1 MTDNFFMK
9 RTIRQTSKIGNSLSG
24 TGQLYQ
30 YMSSAT
36 KAHVAEMARYASDF
50 FAAQV
55 EGLDANDPTAINWY
69 RIRASENFSALN
81 MSNTSKNDDWRVV
94 YFERS
99 DIDYIQPGTK
109 FWFWNNTWLAD
120 NPSNIASVTG
130 NALVK
135 RCNAVWNALDYYGN
149 IVSEPMAITK
159 PTTTAN
165 ANTDTEMMNLAD
177 SYIDCIMQANEWTL
191 ANLRNNTRMILGTSG
206 FAVRGLSDYIREF
219 TDVQDSVRILRFSL
233 YYQEPLEIDDME
245 NQVAGGLAFS
255 WQITISGPQSMQAGK
270 SAIFTA
276 DSLRNNELVPSTQ
289 PVTYQ
294 WTSSNLEVATVDE
307 TTGVVTTIADG
318 ETTIICTLAE
328 NTNISSSVLL
338 TVQAATSGLTWAF
351 VAPENVPAYQSRD
364 VVVEGAQGPIS
375 WSFSGPEQNCY
386 SVTTNG
392 GKATIMCFYPSP
404 IPLTVTVTDSVTTLT
419 AEIQLTGR

>member
-1 MTDNFFMK
+1 MSFMQ
-9 RTIRQTSKIGNSLSG
+9 RRAPPIRGTNAPTG

-30 YMSSAT
+30 YMAKPT
-36 KAHVAEMARYASDF
+36 RDHVFRMAQYASDF

-55 EGLDANDPTAINWY
+55 EGLDLTDPTAINWY
-69 RIRASENFSALN
+69 RVRASENFASLN

-94 YFERS
+94 YFERP
-99 DIDYIQPGTK
+99 DIDYIRPGTK
-109 FWFWNNTWLAD
+109 FWFWDNTWLAD

-177 SYIDCIMQANEWTL
+177 SYMDCIMQANEWTL

-219 TDVQDSVRILRFSL
+219 TDRQDSVRILRFSL
-233 YYQEPLEIDDME
+233 YYQEPLETDDME

-255 WQITISGPQSMQAGK
+255 WQINVTGPKSMQAGQ
-270 SAIFTA
+270 SAAFTA
-276 DSLRNNELVPSTQ
+276 DSLRNNEPVPAAQT
-289 PVTYQ
+289 VTYQ
-294 WTSSNLEVATVDE
+294 WASSNTEVATVDE
-307 TTGVVTTIADG
+307 TGLVTAVTDGQVTI
-318 ETTIICTLAE
+318 TCTLAE
-328 NTNISSSVLL
+328 NTNIYTEVQLA
-338 TVQAATSGLTWAF
+338 VQAASSGLSWASEL
-351 VAPENVPAYQSRD
+351 PENVPVYQSRGIS
-364 VVVEGAQGPIS
+364 VTGAQGPVS
-375 WSFSGPEQNCY
+375 WLFSGPDENAYTASAGGETVTITCY
-386 SVTTNG
+386 
-392 GKATIMCFYPSP
+392 YPSP
-404 IPLTVTVTDSVTTLT
+404 IPLTVTVTDSITTLT
-419 AEIQLTGR
+419 AEIQLTAR

>member
-1 MTDNFFMK
+1 MSFMQ
-9 RTIRQTSKIGNSLSG
+9 RRAPPARGSNAPSG

-50 FAAQV
+50 FAAQA
-55 EGLDANDPTAINWY
+55 EGLNPNDPTAINWY
-69 RIRASENFSALN
+69 RIRASENFASLN

-94 YFERS
+94 YFERP
-99 DIDYIQPGTK
+99 DIDYIKPGTK

-219 TDVQDSVRILRFSL
+219 TDQQDSVRILRFSL
-233 YYQEPLEIDDME
+233 YYQEPLETDDME

-255 WQITISGPQSMQAGK
+255 WQINVTGPKSMQAGQ
-270 SAIFTA
+270 SAAFTA
-276 DSLRNNELVPSTQ
+276 DSLRNNEPVPAAQT
-289 PVTYQ
+289 VTYQ
-294 WTSSNLEVATVDE
+294 WASSNTEVATVDE
-307 TTGVVTTIADG
+307 TGLVTAVTDGQVTI
-318 ETTIICTLAE
+318 TCTLSE
-328 NTNISSSVLL
+328 NSNISTSVLL
-338 TVQAATSGLTWAF
+338 AVQTSSSGLAWASEL
-351 VAPENVPAYQSRD
+351 PENVPVYQSRSISIT
-364 VVVEGAQGPIS
+364 GAQGPVS
-375 WSFSGPEQNCY
+375 WSFSGPDENSY
-386 SVTTNG
+386 TVSTDGET
-392 GKATIMCFYPSP
+392 ATITCYYPSP
-404 IPLTVTVTDSVTTLT
+404 TPLTVTVTDSITTLT
-419 AEIQLTGR
+419 AEIQLTAR

>member
-1 MTDNFFMK
+1 MKNNNFMRRSLGKRDNG
-9 RTIRQTSKIGNSLSG
+9 TNSPPG

-30 YMSSAT
+30 YMAKAT
-36 KAHVAEMARYASDF
+36 QAHVVEMARYASDF

-55 EGLDANDPTAINWY
+55 GGLDPENPTEIKWY
-69 RIRASENFSALN
+69 RIRASENFASLN
-81 MSNTSKNDDWRVV
+81 MSNTSKNDDWRLV
-94 YFERS
+94 YFERT
-99 DIDYIQPGTK
+99 DIDYIKPGTK

-177 SYIDCIMQANEWTL
+177 SYMDCIMQANEWTL

-219 TDVQDSVRILRFSL
+219 TDQKDSVRILRFSL
-233 YYQEPLEIDDME
+233 YYQEPLETDDME

-255 WQITISGPQSMQAGK
+255 WVINVTGPKSMQTGQTAT
-270 SAIFTA
+270 FTA
-276 DSLRNNELVPSTQ
+276 SSLRNNEPVPSAQT
-289 PVTYQ
+289 VTYQ
-294 WTSSNLEVATVDE
+294 WSSSNPEVATVDE
-307 TTGVVTTIADG
+307 TGLVTAVADG
-318 ETTIICTLAE
+318 QATITCTLAE
-328 NTNISSSVLL
+328 NTKISTSVTLA
-338 TVQAATSGLTWAF
+338 VQEAASGLAWASEL
-351 VAPENVPAYQSRD
+351 PENVPAYQSRK
-364 VVVEGAQGPIS
+364 VSVTGTQGPVS
-375 WSFSGPEQNCY
+375 WFFSGPDENAY
-386 SVTTNG
+386 SVSVSGDT
-392 GKATIMCFYPSP
+392 ATIMCYYPSP
-404 IPLTVTVTDSVTTLT
+404 IPLTVTVTDSITTLT
-419 AEIQLTGR
+419 AEIPLTAR

>member
-1 MTDNFFMK
+1 MAK
-9 RTIRQTSKIGNSLSG
+9 
-24 TGQLYQ
+24 
-30 YMSSAT
+30 AT
-36 KAHVAEMARYASDF
+36 QAHVTAMARYSSDF
-50 FAAQV
+50 FAAEV
-55 EGLDANDPTAINWY
+55 EGLDPTDPTAINWY
-69 RIRASENFSALN
+69 RIRASENFASLN
-81 MSNTSKNDDWRVV
+81 MSDTSKNDDWRVV
-94 YFERS
+94 YFERA

-149 IVSEPMAITK
+149 IISEPMAITK

-219 TDVQDSVRILRFSL
+219 TDQQNSVRILRFSL

-255 WQITISGPQSMQAGK
+255 WQITISGPQSMQAGQN
-270 SAIFTA
+270 ATFTA
-276 DSLRNNELVPSTQ
+276 ESLRNNEPVLSTQ
-289 PVTYQ
+289 TVTYQ
-294 WTSSNLEVATVDE
+294 WSSSNPEVATVDE
-307 TTGVVTTIADG
+307 TTGVVAAVADG
-318 ETTIICTLAE
+318 ETTITCTLVE
-328 NTNISSSVLL
+328 NTNISSSVPLS
-338 TVQAATSGLTWAF
+338 VQASSGLSWASEL
-351 VAPENVPAYQSRD
+351 PENVPVYQSRSIS
-364 VVVEGAQGPIS
+364 VTGAQGPVS
-375 WSFSGPEQNCY
+375 WDFSGPEQNCY

-392 GKATIMCFYPSP
+392 EEATIMCFYPSP

-419 AEIQLTGR
+419 AKIQLTGR

>member
-1 MTDNFFMK
+1 MQRRAPPARGTNAP
-9 RTIRQTSKIGNSLSG
+9 TG

-30 YMSSAT
+30 YMAKAT
-36 KAHVAEMARYASDF
+36 QAHVAEMARYASDF

-55 EGLDANDPTAINWY
+55 EGLDPENPTAINWY
-69 RIRASENFSALN
+69 RIRASENFASLN
-81 MSNTSKNDDWRVV
+81 MSNTSKNDDWRLV
-94 YFERS
+94 YFERP

-219 TDVQDSVRILRFSL
+219 TDQQDSVRVLRFSL
-233 YYQEPLEIDDME
+233 YYQEPLEIDDMV

-255 WQITISGPQSMQAGK
+255 WQITISGPQSMQAQQN
-270 SAIFTA
+270 ATFTA
-276 DSLRNNELVPSTQ
+276 ESLRNNEPVLSTQ

-294 WTSSNLEVATVDE
+294 WSSSNPEAATIDE
-307 TTGVVTTIADG
+307 TTGVVTAIADG
-318 ETTIICTLAE
+318 ETTITCTLAE
-328 NTNISSSVLL
+328 NTNISTSVALS
-338 TVQAATSGLTWAF
+338 VQEAVSGLAWASELPDN
-351 VAPENVPAYQSRD
+351 APAYQSRA
-364 VVVEGAQGPIS
+364 VSVMGAQGPVS
-375 WSFSGPEQNCY
+375 WSLSGPDENAY
-386 SVTTNG
+386 SVSVSGDT
-392 GKATIMCFYPSP
+392 ATIMCYYPSP
-404 IPLTVTVTDSVTTLT
+404 IPLTVTVTDSITTLT
-419 AEIQLTGR
+419 AEISLTAR

>member
-1 MTDNFFMK
+1 MSFMQ
-9 RTIRQTSKIGNSLSG
+9 RRAPPARGSNAPSG

-69 RIRASENFSALN
+69 RIRASENFAALN

-94 YFERS
+94 YFERPN
-99 DIDYIQPGTK
+99 IDYIQPGTK

-149 IVSEPMAITK
+149 IISEPMAITK

-191 ANLRNNTRMILGTSG
+191 ANLRNNTRMILGSSG

-219 TDVQDSVRILRFSL
+219 TDQQDSVRILRFSL
-233 YYQEPLEIDDME
+233 YYQEPLETDDIA
-245 NQVAGGLAFS
+245 NQIAGGLAFS
-255 WQITISGPQSMQAGK
+255 WVINVAGPKSMQVNQTDT
-270 SAIFTA
+270 FTA
-276 DSLRNNELVPSTQ
+276 TSLRNNEPVPSTQ

-294 WTSSNLEVATVDE
+294 WSSSNVEVATVDE
-307 TTGVVTTIADG
+307 TTGVVTAVADG
-318 ETTIICTLAE
+318 DATITCTLTE
-328 NTNISSSVLL
+328 NPSIYASAPI
-338 TVQAATSGLTWAF
+338 TVQTASSGLMWASEI
-351 VAPENVPAYQSRD
+351 PENVPAYQSRS
-364 VVVEGAQGPIS
+364 VSVTGAQGPVS
-375 WSFSGPEQNCY
+375 WSFSGPDENAY
-386 SVTTNG
+386 STSVNEDT
-392 GKATIMCFYPSP
+392 ATIMCYYPSQ
-404 IPLTVTVTDSVTTLT
+404 IPLTVAVTDSVTTLT
-419 AEIQLTGR
+419 AEIQLTAR

>member
-1 MTDNFFMK
+1 MQRRAPPARGANAPT
-9 RTIRQTSKIGNSLSG
+9 G

-30 YMSSAT
+30 YMAKAT
-36 KAHVAEMARYASDF
+36 QAHVAEMARYASDF

-55 EGLDANDPTAINWY
+55 EGLDPENPTAINWY
-69 RIRASENFSALN
+69 RIRASENFASLN
-81 MSNTSKNDDWRVV
+81 MSNTSKNDDWRLV
-94 YFERS
+94 YFERP
-99 DIDYIQPGTK
+99 DIDYIKPGTK

-130 NALVK
+130 NGLVK

-219 TDVQDSVRILRFSL
+219 TDQQDSVRVLRFSL
-233 YYQEPLEIDDME
+233 YYQEPLEIDDMVD
-245 NQVAGGLAFS
+245 QVAGGLAFS
-255 WQITISGPQSMQAGK
+255 WQIIISGPQSMQTQQ
-270 SAIFTA
+270 SATFTA
-276 DSLRNNELVPSTQ
+276 ESLRNNEPIPSTQ

-294 WTSSNLEVATVDE
+294 WSSSNPEAATIDE
-307 TTGVVTTIADG
+307 TTGVVTAIADG
-318 ETTIICTLAE
+318 ETTITCTLAE
-328 NTNISSSVLL
+328 NTNISTSVTLS
-338 TVQAATSGLTWAF
+338 VQEAASGLAW
-351 VAPENVPAYQSRD
+351 VSELPDNVPAYQSR
-364 VVVEGAQGPIS
+364 VVSVMGAQGPAS
-375 WSFSGPEQNCY
+375 WSLSGPDENAY
-386 SVTTNG
+386 SVSVSGDT
-392 GKATIMCFYPSP
+392 ATIMCYYPSP
-404 IPLTVTVTDSVTTLT
+404 IPLTVTVTDSITTLT
-419 AEIQLTGR
+419 AEISLTAR

>member
-1 MTDNFFMK
+1 MSFMQ
-9 RTIRQTSKIGNSLSG
+9 RRAPPARGSNAPSG
-24 TGQLYQ
+24 TGQLSQ
-30 YMSSAT
+30 YMSTAT

-69 RIRASENFSALN
+69 RIRASENFAALN

-94 YFERS
+94 YFERP

-149 IVSEPMAITK
+149 IISEPMAITK

-191 ANLRNNTRMILGTSG
+191 ANLRNNTRMILGNSG

-219 TDVQDSVRILRFSL
+219 TDQQDSVRILRFSL

-255 WQITISGPQSMQAGK
+255 WRITISGPQSMQAQQ
-270 SAIFTA
+270 STVFTA
-276 DSLRNNELVPSTQ
+276 ESLRNNEPVPSTQ
-289 PVTYQ
+289 TVTYQ
-294 WTSSNLEVATVDE
+294 WSSSNQEVATVDE
-307 TTGVVTTIADG
+307 ATGVVTAVADG
-318 ETTIICTLAE
+318 ETTIICTLVE
-328 NTNISSSVLL
+328 NTNIFSSVPL
-338 TVQAATSGLTWAF
+338 TVQTAASGLAWAF
-351 VAPENVPAYQSRD
+351 EPPKNIPAYQSRN
-364 VVVEGAQGPIS
+364 VSVMGSQGPVS
-375 WSFSGPEQNCY
+375 WSFSGPKQHCY
-386 SVTTNG
+386 SAATNG
-392 GKATIMCFYPSP
+392 GETTIMCFYPSP

-419 AEIQLTGR
+419 TEIQLTGR

>member
-1 MTDNFFMK
+1 MSFMQRRAPPIK
-9 RTIRQTSKIGNSLSG
+9 GTNAPTG

-30 YMSSAT
+30 YMANAT
-36 KAHVAEMARYASDF
+36 RDHVYQMAQYASDF

-55 EGLDANDPTAINWY
+55 EGLDSADQTTINWY
-69 RIRASENFSALN
+69 RIRASENFASLN

-94 YFERS
+94 YFERP

-130 NALVK
+130 NGLVK

-149 IVSEPMAITK
+149 IVSEPMSITK

-177 SYIDCIMQANEWTL
+177 SYMDCIMQANEWTL

-219 TDVQDSVRILRFSL
+219 TDQQDSVRILRFSL
-233 YYQEPLEIDDME
+233 YYQEPLETDDME

-255 WQITISGPQSMQAGK
+255 WQINVTGPKSMQSGQ
-270 SAIFTA
+270 SAAFIA
-276 DSLRNNELVPSTQ
+276 DSLRNNEPVPSTQ
-289 PVTYQ
+289 TVTYQ
-294 WTSSNLEVATVDE
+294 WASSNTEVATVDE
-307 TTGVVTTIADG
+307 TGLVTAVTDG
-318 ETTIICTLAE
+318 QVTIICTLAE
-328 NTNISSSVLL
+328 NTNIYTEVQL
-338 TVQAATSGLTWAF
+338 TVQTESSGLSWASEF
-351 VAPENVPAYQSRD
+351 PENVPAYQSRRIS
-364 VVVEGAQGPIS
+364 VTGAQGPVL
-375 WSFSGPEQNCY
+375 WSFSGPDKNAYTASTDSE
-386 SVTTNG
+386 T
-392 GKATIMCFYPSP
+392 ATITCYYPSP
-404 IPLTVTVTDSVTTLT
+404 IPLTVTVTDSITTLT
-419 AEIQLTGR
+419 AEIQLTAR

>member
-1 MTDNFFMK
+1 MPDIFFMR
-9 RTIRQTSKIGNSLSG
+9 RTLRQTSKSGNAPSG

-30 YMSSAT
+30 YMSRAT

-55 EGLDANDPTAINWY
+55 EGLNPNDPTAINWY
-69 RIRASENFSALN
+69 RIRASENFASLN

-94 YFERS
+94 YFERP

-149 IVSEPMAITK
+149 IISEPMAITK

-219 TDVQDSVRILRFSL
+219 TDQQDSVRILRFSL

-255 WQITISGPQSMQAGK
+255 WQITISGPQSMQAQQ
-270 SAIFTA
+270 SATFTA
-276 DSLRNNELVPSTQ
+276 ESLRNNEPVPSTQ
-289 PVTYQ
+289 TVTYQ
-294 WTSSNLEVATVDE
+294 WSSSNPEVATVDG
-307 TTGVVTTIADG
+307 TTGAVTALADG
-318 ETTIICTLAE
+318 EATITCTLVE
-328 NTNISSSVLL
+328 NTNISSSVPLS
-338 TVQAATSGLTWAF
+338 VQAATSGLAWAF
-351 VAPENVPAYQSRD
+351 ENPKNVPAYQSRS
-364 VVVEGAQGPIS
+364 VSVMGAQGPVS

-386 SVTTNG
+386 SVTTDG
-392 GKATIMCFYPSP
+392 GEATIMCFYPSP
-404 IPLTVTVTDSVTTLT
+404 IPLTVTVNDSVTTLT

>member
-1 MTDNFFMK
+1 MPDIFFMR
-9 RTIRQTSKIGNSLSG
+9 RTLRQTSNSGNAPSG

-30 YMSSAT
+30 YMSRAT

-55 EGLDANDPTAINWY
+55 EGLDQNDPTAINWY
-69 RIRASENFSALN
+69 RIRASENFASLN

-94 YFERS
+94 YFERP

-149 IVSEPMAITK
+149 IISEPMAITK

-219 TDVQDSVRILRFSL
+219 TDQQDSVRILRFSL

-255 WQITISGPQSMQAGK
+255 WQITISGPQSMQAGQN
-270 SAIFTA
+270 ATFTA
-276 DSLRNNELVPSTQ
+276 ESLRNNEPVPSTQ
-289 PVTYQ
+289 AATYQ
-294 WTSSNLEVATVDE
+294 WSSSNSEVATVDE
-307 TTGVVTTIADG
+307 TTGVVTAVADG
-318 ETTIICTLAE
+318 ETTIICTLVE
-328 NTNISSSVLL
+328 NTNISSSVPL
-338 TVQAATSGLTWAF
+338 TVQTANSGLTWAF
-351 VAPENVPAYQSRD
+351 EAPGNIPAYQSRRLS
-364 VVVEGAQGPIS
+364 VTGAQGPIS

-386 SVTTNG
+386 SVTTNEG
-392 GKATIMCFYPSP
+392 EATIMCFYPSP

>member
-1 MTDNFFMK
+1 MSFMQRRAPPK
-9 RTIRQTSKIGNSLSG
+9 RGSNSPSE

-30 YMSSAT
+30 YMAGAT
-36 KAHVAEMARYASDF
+36 KAHVTEMARYASDF

-55 EGLDANDPTAINWY
+55 EGLDPADQTAINWY
-69 RIRASENFSALN
+69 RIRASENFASLN

-94 YFERS
+94 YFERT
-99 DIDYIQPGTK
+99 DIDYIKPGTK

-165 ANTDTEMMNLAD
+165 ANTDTEAMKLAD

-191 ANLRNNTRMILGTSG
+191 SNLRNNTRMILGTSG

-219 TDVQDSVRILRFSL
+219 TDEQDSVRILRFSL
-233 YYQEPLEIDDME
+233 YYQEPLETDDME

-255 WQITISGPQSMQAGK
+255 WVINVTGPK
-270 SAIFTA
+270 SIQVGQTVTLTA
-276 DSLRNNELVPSTQ
+276 TSLRNNEPVPSDQ
-289 PVTYQ
+289 SVTYQ
-294 WTSSNLEVATVDE
+294 WSSSNQEVVTVDE
-307 TTGVVTTIADG
+307 ATGTVKAITDGQTTI
-318 ETTIICTLAE
+318 TCTLTE
-328 NTNISSSVLL
+328 NTNISTSVTLS
-338 TVQAATSGLTWAF
+338 VQEPASGLAWASEL
-351 VAPENVPAYQSRD
+351 PENVPAYQSRSIS
-364 VVVEGAQGPIS
+364 VTGAQGPVS
-375 WSFSGPEQNCY
+375 WSFSGPDENAY
-386 SVTTNG
+386 TASTNG
-392 GKATIMCFYPSP
+392 ETATITCYYPSP
-404 IPLTVTVTDSVTTLT
+404 IPLTVTASDSITNLT
-419 AEIQLTGR
+419 ASIFLVAR